1 VARLTDEEAIALIE
15 KLRRAQPNNR
25 ELWRA
30 FDDYEM
36 RIYSRPVEAIV
47 AKPVKAAKEPCL
59 ACAKRKANK
68 AASMKKWRDKNPKP
82 KHDRYAG

>member
-1 VARLTDEEAIALIE
+1 MLTDEEAISLIE
-15 KLRRAQPNNR
+15 KLRRAQPTNR

-47 AKPVKAAKEPCL
+47 AKLVKVAKEPCP
-59 ACAKRKANK
+59 ACAERRKKRKEIQRQWRAKNT
-68 AASMKKWRDKNPKP
+68 KKNQLD
-82 KHDRYAG
+82 